1 MRECSKCGFPFKVAR
16 YFEWRNDGTIISTD
30 RANAQAQITFL
41 ELGDPG
47 TGAPLLRDFRLTDEN
62 IKSV

>member
-1 MRECSKCGFPFKVAR
+1 MRIPFKVAR
-16 YFEWRNDGTIISTD
+16 YFKWRNDGTIISTD
-30 RANAQAQITFL
+30 RANTQAQITFL

-47 TGAPLLRDFRLTDEN
+47 TGARLLRDFRLTYGN

>member
-16 YFEWRNDGTIISTD
+16 FFEWRNEGAIISTD
-30 RANAQAQITFL
+30 RANTQAQITFL

-47 TGAPLLRDFRLTDEN
+47 TGARLLRDFRLTDEN
-62 IKSV
+62 ITSV